1 MSECYLF
8 SGRKGEIDLFGM
20 LKVYNMQEK
29 HGPNSFLLG
38 LIIGGAVGALVST
51 KRGRQI
57 LKDLADYGLEYV
69 GKTIDMEDI
78 ENILNGE
85 DEEVY
90 EDELD
95 MTKSEARRAEREEKV
110 VEEKEV
116 EKREPQRRRLFRGIR
131 KK

>member
-1 MSECYLF
+1 MDQLLECYHF
-8 SGRKGEIDLFGM
+8 SGRKGEID
-20 LKVYNMQEK
+20 MQEK
-29 HGPNSFLLG
+29 HGLNSFLLG

-57 LKDLADYGLEYV
+57 LKDLTDYGLEYV
-69 GKTIDMEDI
+69 GKSIDMEDI

-95 MTKSEARRAEREEKV
+95 MTKSEKSHQEREERV
-110 VEEKEV
+110 AVEKEA
-116 EKREPQRRRLFRGIR
+116 EKSEPQRRRLFRGIR

>member
-1 MSECYLF
+1 
-8 SGRKGEIDLFGM
+8 
-20 LKVYNMQEK
+20 MQEK

-95 MTKSEARRAEREEKV
+95 MTKSETRHQEREERV
-110 VEEKEV
+110 VEEKET